1 MQPRGLALSERM
13 YRILLQA
20 YPASFRKRFAAEMAQ
35 VFDCLGR
42 EAYAQS
48 GAGGLLRLWQPTLW
62 DWAGATA
69 AQWWVC
75 LFRRRMGT
83 MQTKPVD
90 YRDGIQ
96 PLSAL
101 QAGAAALP
109 FLAFGAASLVSKLEF
124 FHTYP
129 ASLPMW
135 QILLID
141 PYLVFNW
148 IILLGLGA
156 GLLAG
161 FPRWAYSFL
170 GWAVLFGWWWSD
182 MGFYGHSLGWK
193 IWLPLLGVFAITLLV
208 RRSWQPL
215 RALLAGLWK
224 DWTLLSLSI
233 YILYGWTFMLS
244 DENHHPYLL
253 AFIAAATLAIS
264 LGAWGYFR
272 STSPLRRVL
281 ALVGGLFLA
290 ILIAVINNAT
300 WDYRAYYGL
309 PESASNVNL
318 FGLVFFVGLIIF
330 MLGIGWLALR
340 RRRHDA

>member
-1 MQPRGLALSERM
+1 V
-13 YRILLQA
+13 YRLLLQA
-20 YPASFRKRFAAEMAQ
+20 YPASFRARFAAEMAQ
-35 VFDCLGR
+35 VFGCLCR

-48 GAGGLLRLWQPTLW
+48 GVGGLLRLWLLSLW
-62 DWAGATA
+62 DWAEA
-69 AQWWVC
+69 AISQWWKY
-75 LFRRRMGT
+75 LFRRRMED
-83 MQTKPVD
+83 MEAKPID
-90 YRDGIQ
+90 YRDRIQ
-96 PLSAL
+96 PLSVI

-109 FLAFGAASLVSKLEF
+109 FLAFGIASLVSKLEF

-129 ASLPMW
+129 ANLPLW

-148 IILLGLGA
+148 LMLIGLGI

-170 GWAVLFGWWWSD
+170 GWAILFAWWWSD
-182 MGFYGHSLGWK
+182 MGFYGHSMDWK
-193 IWLPLLGVFAITLLV
+193 IWLPLLAVFVIAFLV
-208 RRSWQPL
+208 RRSWQPM
-215 RALLAGLWK
+215 RAILAGLWK

-244 DENHHPYLL
+244 DENHNPYLL
-253 AFIAAATLAIS
+253 AFIAATTLALS

-272 STSPLRRVL
+272 SASPLRRVL

-290 ILIAVINNAT
+290 ILLAVINNAT
-300 WDYRAYYGL
+300 WDYRAYYSL

-318 FGLVFFVGLIIF
+318 FGLVFLVGFISFV
-330 MLGIGWLALR
+330 LGIGWLSLR
-340 RRRHDA
+340 RWRHDA

>member
-1 MQPRGLALSERM
+1 MQPGWLAFSERM
-13 YRILLQA
+13 YRILLRA
-20 YPASFRKRFAAEMAQ
+20 YPTTFRERFAAEMTQ
-35 VFDCLGR
+35 VFGSLCR

-48 GAGGLLRLWQPTLW
+48 GAGGLLRMWLATLW

-69 AQWWVC
+69 ARWWIY
-75 LFRRRMGT
+75 LFRRRMGN

-90 YRDGIQ
+90 YRDGIR
-96 PLSAL
+96 PLSPL

-124 FHTYP
+124 FHTFP
-129 ASLPMW
+129 ASLPLW

-148 IILLGLGA
+148 LMLVGLGA

-170 GWAVLFGWWWSD
+170 GWAILFAWWWSD
-182 MGFYGHSLGWK
+182 MGFYGYSMDWK
-193 IWLPLLGVFAITLLV
+193 IWLPLLVVFVIVLLL

-215 RALLAGLWK
+215 RAMLVGLWK

-233 YILYGWTFMLS
+233 YILYGWIYMLS
-244 DENHHPYLL
+244 DENHNPYLL
-253 AFIAAATLAIS
+253 AFIAATTLAIS

-272 STSPLRRVL
+272 C
-281 ALVGGLFLA
+281 G
-290 ILIAVINNAT
+290 
-300 WDYRAYYGL
+300 
-309 PESASNVNL
+309 AS
-318 FGLVFFVGLIIF
+318 
-330 MLGIGWLALR
+330 WPWWA
-340 RRRHDA
+340 DCS